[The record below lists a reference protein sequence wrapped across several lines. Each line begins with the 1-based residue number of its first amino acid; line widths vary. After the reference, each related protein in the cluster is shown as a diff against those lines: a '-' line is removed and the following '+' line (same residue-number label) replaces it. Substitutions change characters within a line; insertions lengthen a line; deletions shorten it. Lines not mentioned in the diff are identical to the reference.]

1 MLRRMATAGAAAL
14 LALTAACGGSA
25 SDGSS
30 GGGGGGGGGGTTTV
44 NVGVVPIADI
54 APLHLG
60 IKKGFFEEQGLDVQT
75 QQAQGGAAIVPGVM
89 SGEFQFGF
97 SNVVS
102 LMLARDKGLPIKL
115 VANGNNSTGNPGED
129 FSAVVVPEDSSI
141 EDPTD
146 LQGKKVAVN
155 TLRNI
160 GPVSINNAIREAG
173 GDPSEN
179 PVNYT
184 EMALPDMQPALEQG
198 NVDAAWVV
206 EPFTTISLQ
215 AGMQPVLWNM
225 AELGDNPMIA
235 GYFTSAQYSQQNPEV
250 VESFRAA
257 MNESLQYAQENRE
270 EARDVITDYTD
281 IEPQVVEE
289 MMLPA
294 WSSEIN
300 RDSLQQ
306 WSQMTNRDGF
316 IENPVDLDALLS

>member
-1 MLRRMATAGAAAL
+1 MLRRMVTVGAAAV
-14 LALTAACGGSA
+14 LALTAACGGSSGDSA
-25 SDGSS
+25 S
-30 GGGGGGGGGGTTTV
+30 GGGDGGEGTTTV
-44 NVGVVPIADI
+44 NVGVIPIADI

-60 IKKGFFEEQGLDVQT
+60 VQQGFFEERGLEVET
-75 QQAQGGAAIVPGVM
+75 QQAQGGAAIVPGVA

-102 LMLARDKGLPIKL
+102 LMLARDKDLPIQL

-141 EDPTD
+141 EGPTD

-155 TLRNI
+155 TLQNI

-198 NVDAAWVV
+198 NIDAAWVV

-215 AGMQPVLWNM
+215 AGAEPVLWNM
-225 AELGDNPMIA
+225 AELGDNTMIA
-235 GYFTSAQYSQQNPEV
+235 GYFTSKQYAQQNPEV

-257 MNESLQYAQENRE
+257 MNESLQYAQQNRA
-270 EARDVITDYTD
+270 EARDIITEYTE
-281 IEPQVVEE
+281 IEPEVVEE

-294 WSSEIN
+294 WSSQIN
-300 RDSLQQ
+300 RESLQQ
-306 WSQMTNRDGF
+306 WSEMTNRDGF
-316 IENPVDLDALLS
+316 IEEPVDLDALLP